1 MILSKEMI
9 KQRIAAG
16 RALLSS
22 GRNCGDE
29 EIGLSLP
36 SFCNLLDT
44 LGDYLELQS
53 QLAAAEERYK
63 ELRETVLISC
73 HPPID
78 CNDAEVLKI
87 YMLACFEVASKEEV
101 KPCGT

>member
-1 MILSKEMI
+1 MSKEVFYPDSNYF
-9 KQRIAAG
+9 
-16 RALLSS
+16 AL
-22 GRNCGDE
+22 E
-29 EIGLSLP
+29 AQ
-36 SFCNLLDT
+36 LDKVVK
-44 LGDYLELQS
+44 EKNQLQS

-101 KPCGT
+101 KPCGI